1 MDRLKDLISRLFD
14 LIKRGIKMFG
24 DNDMSVFAG
33 YATLFMVTALFP
45 CIMLIISV
53 INLLPGYSAN
63 DAADILFQV
72 LPDLGPIKELLESVI
87 MNLKD
92 QSTGLLAS
100 TAAVTTLWSASKGV
114 SAMQKGLDEMDEGA
128 DGGTDQAEKAGAK
141 GKIISAAKNIL
152 KRLLFTLLMI
162 ILIPALLVFEMLG
175 DNIAGIICGALKKLQ
190 PEGLNAIL
198 GEVDSFFHVSSL
210 LVVLLALLVILV
222 SYVLLPR
229 KRRTYK
235 SQLPGAI
242 LTGVCWFA
250 FTKLFS
256 LFIPQFFNASL
267 YGSLASLFLMLLWLW
282 VMIIIFFVGGVLNHV
297 LEEEPQNNTAS

>member
-1 MDRLKDLISRLFD
+1 MNRLKDLISRLVD
-14 LIKRGIKMFG
+14 LIKRGIKVFG

-53 INLLPGYSAN
+53 INLLPSYSVN
-63 DAADILFQV
+63 DVTDILFRI

-114 SAMQKGLDEMDEGA
+114 SAMQKGLDEMDEGMDNGA
-128 DGGTDQAEKAGAK
+128 KQAENSDAK
-141 GKIISAAKNIL
+141 GKIRSAVKNIL
-152 KRLLFTLLMI
+152 KRLLFTMLMI
-162 ILIPALLVFEMLG
+162 ILIPALLMFEMLG

-190 PEGLNAIL
+190 PEGLNSIL
-198 GEVDSFFHVSSL
+198 EDVDSFFHTSSL
-210 LVVLLALLVILV
+210 LVILLALLVILV
-222 SYVLLPR
+222 SYVLLPK

-235 SQLPGAI
+235 SQLAGTI
-242 LTGVCWFA
+242 LTGVCWFV

-282 VMIIIFFVGGVLNHV
+282 VMIIIFFVGGVLNRV
-297 LEEEPQNNTAS
+297 LEEGPKNIIKP